1 MAEKPDQLFETML
14 KEAGVPT
21 TEAAMKAEWD
31 AINAAEGSQITNN
44 SAWSPFPRRPVAP
57 HPELLLKGELRG
69 LAPERHLCSVVP
81 AIHDATA
88 VNPFQ
93 QLALVALVLARRKRG
108 SVEILLLPDPAAGQ
122 RKSLPPHPAG

>member
-44 SAWSPFPRRPVAP
+44 SAWSPFWRLISAHRDRPGLVAGPAP
-57 HPELLLKGELRG
+57 HP
-69 LAPERHLCSVVP
+69 
-81 AIHDATA
+81 
-88 VNPFQ
+88 
-93 QLALVALVLARRKRG
+93 
-108 SVEILLLPDPAAGQ
+108 
-122 RKSLPPHPAG
+122 

>member
-44 SAWSPFPRRPVAP
+44 SAWSPFWRLISAIVTAPALWLVRLLIRDALPNVFLKFASGSYLDVYAWASSWSGSPPPMPRAWCSSRGRRRPGA
-57 HPELLLKGELRG
+57 
-69 LAPERHLCSVVP
+69 
-81 AIHDATA
+81 
-88 VNPFQ
+88 
-93 QLALVALVLARRKRG
+93 
-108 SVEILLLPDPAAGQ
+108 
-122 RKSLPPHPAG
+122 